1 MRDKPVTVLLIDDH
15 PVVRS
20 GYRRLLESTS
30 DIHVV
35 ADADNGETGCA
46 LHQEYTPD
54 VTIIDLNLDK
64 EGIDGLET
72 IHRIKT
78 KNPAANILV
87 FSMYSNEIMVQR
99 ALKMGATGYIT
110 KQSNLEQLLKAVRK
124 VSQGQAYID
133 PELAAN
139 LLSDKVLGRTSENP
153 LHVLSKREFQ
163 LFKLIAEGHSVT
175 QIAAMI
181 SISPKTVGVHQAS
194 IMKKLKLK
202 NTSQLV
208 RLAISCNI
216 IEAQH

>member
-1 MRDKPVTVLLIDDH
+1 MRQKPVTVLLIDDH
-15 PVVRS
+15 PVVRN

-30 DIHVV
+30 DIHVL
-35 ADADNGETGCA
+35 ADADNGETGCS
-46 LHQEYTPD
+46 LYQEYMPD

-64 EGIDGLET
+64 QGIDGLET

-87 FSMYSNEIMVQR
+87 FSMHSNEIMVQR

-110 KQSNLEQLLKAVRK
+110 KQSNLEQLLKAVRQ
-124 VSQGQAYID
+124 VSQGRVYID
-133 PELAAN
+133 PELASN
-139 LLSDKVLGRTSENP
+139 LLTDKVLGKSSGNP

-163 LFKLIAEGHSVT
+163 LFKLLAEGNSVAQIAE
-175 QIAAMI
+175 MI

-194 IMKKLKLK
+194 IMKKLKLQ

-208 RLAISCNI
+208 RLAINCKVI
-216 IEAQH
+216 QA